1 MIKMNDYVLIKDAV
15 TSTDLSQIKNI
26 CAAQFAQSTLLSNGY
41 PGITLTDKSVCE
53 YLSNF
58 IPADIAYDF
67 SFGTGA
73 NYVHM
78 LQGRALGLHSNK
90 PLYELD
96 ENFNVKPEYK
106 TRVCVVTVIACLDGQ
121 STIRI
126 TEAENAHTD
135 VALSSGDVLVLN
147 GGVFHE
153 LLPVEVEL
161 ASFACG
167 FYCTDL

>member
-1 MIKMNDYVLIKDAV
+1 MTMSEYNLINGAV
-15 TSTDLSQIKNI
+15 NSVDLLRIKNI
-26 CAAQFAQSTLLSNGY
+26 CLEQFARSTLFPGGY
-41 PGITLTDKSVCE
+41 PGITITDSSVCQ
-53 YLSNF
+53 YLSSFVPEN
-58 IPADIAYDF
+58 ITYDF

-73 NYVHM
+73 NYVHTP
-78 LQGRALGLHSNK
+78 LGRALGFHSDK

-96 ENFNVKPEYK
+96 ENFKLKPEYEN
-106 TRVCVVTVIACLDGQ
+106 RVCVATVIACLEGQ
-121 STIRI
+121 AVIRI
-126 TEAENAHTD
+126 TLTED
-135 VALSSGDVLVLN
+135 VREDVTLKAGDVLTLN